1 VSICLAFN
9 EHFSGSKDGYGL
21 KSSISV
27 NETIVECV
35 YLDGEECYYNRR
47 VNTLQYSSL
56 VSCTCSLVHF

>member
-47 VNTLQYSSL
+47 VSTL
-56 VSCTCSLVHF
+56 